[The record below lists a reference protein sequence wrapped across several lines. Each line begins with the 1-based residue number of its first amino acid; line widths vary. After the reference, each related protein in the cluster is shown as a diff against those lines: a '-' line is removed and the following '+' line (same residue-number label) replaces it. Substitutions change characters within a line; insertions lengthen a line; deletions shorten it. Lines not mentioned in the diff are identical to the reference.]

1 MDVIGANI
9 LGIFIILAS
18 MCLIAY
24 IRVRLFKEKQAKEPE
39 TTVRATI
46 YSKEVKQGALDT
58 GRSNHG
64 CSYVIHFVTE
74 DGQRLE
80 LYAYEIEFGG
90 LRKGMQ
96 GILTYQGRYFVSF
109 EQEM

>member
-1 MDVIGANI
+1 MDAIGTNI
-9 LGIFIILAS
+9 LGILIILAS
-18 MCLIAY
+18 MVIVAY
-24 IRVRLFKEKQAKEPE
+24 LKVRPFKEKKSKEPQE
-39 TTVRATI
+39 TVRATVF
-46 YSKEVKQGALDT
+46 SKEVKQGALDT

-74 DGQRLE
+74 TGQKLE

-96 GILTYQGRYFVSF
+96 GVLTYQGRYFVSF
-109 EQEM
+109 EED